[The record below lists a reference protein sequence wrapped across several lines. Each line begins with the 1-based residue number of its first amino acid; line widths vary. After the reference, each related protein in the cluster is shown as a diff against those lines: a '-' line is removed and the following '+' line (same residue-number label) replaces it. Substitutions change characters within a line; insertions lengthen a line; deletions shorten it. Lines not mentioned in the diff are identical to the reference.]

1 MVDTNKDIP
10 DVYSELF
17 DIRENPLSVVLILS
31 QADFLSPAQASGQH
45 QVKQVAI
52 LRFSPANWK
61 TILMTARKQMK
72 AREQSQGAPYK
83 VPDEILKPLGLTE
96 ADW

>member
-1 MVDTNKDIP
+1 MPDTTKEIP
-10 DVYSELF
+10 DVYSDLF
-17 DIRENPLSVVLILS
+17 NIHENPLSVVLVLS
-31 QADFLSPAQASGQH
+31 QADLIPPINSNAPQ
-45 QVKQVAI
+45 QVKTVAV

-61 TILMTARKQMK
+61 TILMTGRKQMK